1 MISSASVSLEL
12 KEVTSGYGKVNTLRR
27 VSLRLHQGESLGILG
42 RNGVGKTTTL
52 KTIMG
57 LLRLKS
63 GAIEFEGQSLNSLAA
78 YKIPRLGLGYVP
90 QGRGIFPNLTV
101 RENLMIGFRG
111 PDAPDRTD
119 YVFERFPRLKERLDQ
134 YGGTLSGGEQ
144 QMLSLA
150 RCLLMNPKIILL
162 DEPTEGIMPK
172 LVSEIRNEIKKIN
185 SEGIGI
191 LLVEQNV
198 QTAVKLCSRILVM
211 DKGSIV
217 FEGKTDDIRSNPE
230 LLHHHLGMTVQ
241 S

>member
-1 MISSASVSLEL
+1 MSSADISLEL
-12 KEVTSGYGKVNTLRR
+12 RGVSSGYGKVSALRD
-27 VSLRLHQGESLGILG
+27 VGLKLHRGEALAILG

-57 LLRLKS
+57 LLKLNAGKVV
-63 GAIEFEGQSLNSLAA
+63 FEGKSLSTLPTHE
-78 YKIPRLGLGYVP
+78 IPRLGIGYVP

-101 RENLMIGFRG
+101 RENLYIGHRD
-111 PDAPDRTD
+111 PKARDLSD
-119 YVFERFPRLKERLDQ
+119 YVFERFPLLKDRLNQ

-150 RCLLMNPKIILL
+150 RCLIMDPKIILL

-172 LVSEIRNEIKKIN
+172 LVAEIRNEIKKIN

-198 QTAVKLCSRILVM
+198 QTALKLCSRILVM
-211 DKGSIV
+211 DKGTII
-217 FEGKTDDIRSNPE
+217 FEGQTDAIKQNPE
-230 LLHHHLGMTVQ
+230 LLNQHLGMLV
-241 S
+241 

>member
-1 MISSASVSLEL
+1 MSAREVSLEL
-12 KEVTSGYGKVNTLRR
+12 CGVSSGYGKVTALRD
-27 VSLRLHQGESLGILG
+27 VSFKLYRGESLAILG

-57 LLRLKS
+57 LLKLNAGEMS
-63 GAIEFEGQSLNSLAA
+63 FEGQSLSRLAA
-78 YKIPRLGLGYVP
+78 HEIPRLGIGYVP

-101 RENLMIGFRG
+101 RENLYIGHRD
-111 PDAPDRTD
+111 PKARDLSD

-150 RCLLMNPKIILL
+150 RCLIMNPKIILL

-172 LVSEIRNEIKKIN
+172 LVAEIRNEIKKIN
-185 SEGIGI
+185 AEGIGI

-198 QTAVKLCSRILVM
+198 QTALKLCSRILVM
-211 DKGSIV
+211 DKGTIT
-217 FEGKTDDIRSNPE
+217 FEGQTDAIKQDPE
-230 LLHHHLGMTVQ
+230 LLHRHLGMSV
-241 S
+241 

>member
-1 MISSASVSLEL
+1 MNGKAVSLEL
-12 KEVTSGYGKVNTLRR
+12 RNVSSGYGKVTALRD
-27 VSLRLHQGESLGILG
+27 VSLKLFQGESLGILG

-57 LLRLKS
+57 LLKVIAGDIS
-63 GAIEFEGQSLNSLAA
+63 FEGKPLTALPPHE
-78 YKIPRLGLGYVP
+78 IPRQGIGYVP

-101 RENLMIGFRG
+101 RENLYIGFRQQG
-111 PDAPDRTD
+111 SRDLSD
-119 YVFERFPRLKERLDQ
+119 YVFDRFPRLKERLDQ

-172 LVSEIRNEIKKIN
+172 LVAEIRNEIKKIN

-198 QTAVKLCSRILVM
+198 QTALKLCSRILVM
-211 DKGSIV
+211 DKGTIT
-217 FEGKTDDIRSNPE
+217 FEGYTDHIKQDPE
-230 LLHHHLGMTVQ
+230 LLHRELGMSV
-241 S
+241 